1 MCGEGHGQVIVIFL
15 TGGPDELEGVRR
27 VRAEVLPERW
37 TVTYCGRHQHFER
50 SGTAAPVDFDGEQVP
65 VFRFT
70 HSTAIAE

>member
-1 MCGEGHGQVIVIFL
+1 MSWKGSG
-15 TGGPDELEGVRR
+15 
-27 VRAEVLPERW
+27 AS
-37 TVTYCGRHQHFER
+37 GRKFFRSAGLSPTAASHQHFER